1 VIRHYY
7 QESQHTFVYLALE
20 LCPASLANIIENLHD
35 NASGRG
41 EWSLRDIVQGFDKKR
56 AMRQVADGLRH
67 LHRLG
72 LVHRDIKPQN
82 ILVSSSSSLG
92 QYRMLISDFGIC
104 KKLDVDQTSFLP
116 TANGGTAAGTAGWR
130 APEILWGDVK
140 LPTTIDGTSLA
151 TTSRLN
157 QSVDIFAL
165 GCLYFYILTNGG
177 HPYGDRFEREAN
189 IIKDKKD
196 LSLLT
201 STEESTESQDLI
213 TRMLQR
219 QPSQRPDTETCLLHP
234 FFWDP
239 SKRLGFL
246 QDASDRFEVICK
258 DLKDVD
264 EVLIR
269 LERDAE
275 SVVGSD
281 WHEILDEMLI
291 DDLRQYRKYDGSSV
305 RDLLRALRNKV
316 RLFLIF
322 SPSRILLTF
331 LKNIETSL
339 PRPLR
344 RPQTPSRSSS

>member
-1 VIRHYY
+1 MIRHYY
-7 QESQHTFVYLALE
+7 QESQHRFVYLALE
-20 LCPASLANIIENLHD
+20 LCPASLADIIENLHD
-35 NASGRG
+35 NASERG
-41 EWSLRDIVQGFDKKR
+41 EWSLRDLVQRFDAKR
-56 AMRQVADGLRH
+56 AMRDVANGLGH

-82 ILVSSSSSLG
+82 ILVSSSASSSLG
-92 QYRMLISDFGIC
+92 EYRMLISDFGMC
-104 KKLDVDQTSFLP
+104 KKLDVDQSSFLP
-116 TANGGTAAGTAGWR
+116 SGAAAGTAGWR
-130 APEILWGDVK
+130 APEILCGHVK
-140 LPTTIDGTSLA
+140 LYELPATADNSQGSMAATIDGTSSE
-151 TTSRLN
+151 TSRLN
-157 QSVDIFAL
+157 KSVDIFAL

-189 IIKDKKD
+189 VIKDKKD
-196 LSLLT
+196 FSLLT

-246 QDASDRFEVICK
+246 QDVSDRFEVICK

-281 WHEILDEMLI
+281 WHEILDQMLI
-291 DDLRQYRKYDGSSV
+291 DDLRQYRTYDGSSV

-316 RLFLIF
+316 RLFFTESHFVDLF
-322 SPSRILLTF
+322 
-331 LKNIETSL
+331 
-339 PRPLR
+339 
-344 RPQTPSRSSS
+344 